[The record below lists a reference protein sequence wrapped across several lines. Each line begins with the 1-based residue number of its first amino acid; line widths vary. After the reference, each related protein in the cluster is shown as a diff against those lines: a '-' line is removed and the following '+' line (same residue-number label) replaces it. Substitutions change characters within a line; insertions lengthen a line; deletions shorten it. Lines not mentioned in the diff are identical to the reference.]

1 MSIHTFRG
9 GKFTPQS
16 GGRLIYRPQSGGRLI
31 SRALEPPT
39 PFLPNAQV
47 GYGIGGLLK
56 PLARTVRSQAKK
68 VPRYFGKLV
77 KRHGKKAVKSAAQQV
92 AAGVLS
98 GKYKKGK
105 RKKAVKR
112 LVAANVQK
120 VKKDIQKNIQKDI
133 QKAVGKVAKVAKV
146 AKVPSSRKR
155 KGFFLKYR
163 TRPGK
168 RRRKDIF
175 DK

>member
-1 MSIHTFRG
+1 MSIHTYRG
-9 GKFTPQS
+9 GTF
-16 GGRLIYRPQSGGRLI
+16 RPQSGGRLI
-31 SRALEPPT
+31 SSTLGQPKI
-39 PFLPNAQV
+39 FLPQAQV

-56 PLARTVRSQAKK
+56 PLAKTVFTAAKGQAKK
-68 VPRYFGKLV
+68 VPRYLGKLV
-77 KRHGKKAVKSAAQQV
+77 KRHGKKAAKQAAQQV
-92 AAGVLS
+92 VAGVLS
-98 GKYKKGK
+98 GKYKKGQ

-120 VKKDIQKNIQKDI
+120 AKKDIQKDI
-133 QKAVGKVAKVAKV
+133 QKAVVKSISQPKRKMAAKTH
-146 AKVPSSRKR
+146 SSRKR